1 MEPQRIEDLEKKA
14 DEFALG
20 GIVHLSF
27 LFGMFI
33 FSGIMLAV
41 CKDKSEYVRFQIAQV
56 LATQVAWLCFLL
68 CYVVLFM
75 AVMMFTIFTSAAT
88 KTPPFAVFVIIPI
101 HFIVVF
107 GSIFLNFVLAIVGM
121 IKGFQGKDWAIPV
134 IGKWVFRKFFQGK
147 RGGAGE

>member
-1 MEPQRIEDLEKKA
+1 MEPQRIEDLEKKQ

-41 CKDKSEYVRFQIAQV
+41 CKDKSEYVRFQIAQA

-75 AVMMFTIFTSAAT
+75 AVIMFTIFTSAAT
-88 KTPPFAVFVIIPI
+88 KAPPFALAIIIPI
-101 HFIVVF
+101 HFLVIF
-107 GSIFLNFVLAIVGM
+107 GSIFLNLVLALTGL
-121 IKGFQGKDWAIPV
+121 IKGLQGKDWAIPV
-134 IGKWVFRKFFQGK
+134 VGKWVFGKFFRGK
-147 RGGAGE
+147 RGA